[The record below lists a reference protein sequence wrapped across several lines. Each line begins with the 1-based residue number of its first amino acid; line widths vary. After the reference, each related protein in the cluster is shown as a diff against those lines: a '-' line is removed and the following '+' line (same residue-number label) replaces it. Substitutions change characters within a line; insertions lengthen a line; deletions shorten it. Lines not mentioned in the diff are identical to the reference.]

1 VALIG
6 RQSYHAAAV
15 TLLRNVGFTIE
26 PVSTCKI
33 IANRGPKKL
42 YIDIAGKN
50 LPYFGADGQEAF
62 LWETHVQPSRLDNVT
77 TKAMSYGAEP
87 WLGFC
92 YAILNS
98 QFESEFE
105 ATVEIARTK
114 FGLKLISID
123 DFRKH
128 GRARSEYSWGKMEL
142 PRERVT
148 QITKDPKDVV

>member
-1 VALIG
+1 MALIG